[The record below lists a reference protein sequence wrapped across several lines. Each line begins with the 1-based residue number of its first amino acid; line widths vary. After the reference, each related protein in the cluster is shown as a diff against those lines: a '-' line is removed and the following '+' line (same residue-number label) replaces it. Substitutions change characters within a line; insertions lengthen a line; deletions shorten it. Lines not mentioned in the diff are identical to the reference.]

1 MGARQHLD
9 ERGRP
14 GWTAGDSPARRT
26 EPRDHEEGPSG
37 AGRDDGLEWYVSSMG
52 FDLRGIL
59 YPFVSC
65 YILYPVEQAI
75 EMFVVPLKIRVN
87 VF

>member
-1 MGARQHLD
+1 M
-9 ERGRP
+9 
-14 GWTAGDSPARRT
+14 
-26 EPRDHEEGPSG
+26 
-37 AGRDDGLEWYVSSMG
+37 EWYVSSMG